1 MLLNFSIVLLPS
13 GAGLL
18 SYLIFLLRGRP
29 GEPGGLTE
37 RSAMIEPS
45 AILLHLIL
53 AAFGYIGS
61 TISLTMLDY
70 HGVYAVSSETEC
82 TQVGISPGMRIGFNG
97 ERILFGTKVACG
109 IYGSS
114 QTRGGYD
121 SCFQL
126 LQDSMTVSI
135 LLLRLDKIIG
145 FTILAVVQTAS
156 NLPGLIFAAFTYFNM
171 CGTGRFF
178 PFRIIIE
185 STVTSIY
192 LVVAGATVD
201 TVFKMGPKCIW
212 SVLVAVFVWRY
223 RYTNAKMRTLHQFEQ
238 CHTIGLRA

>member
-1 MLLNFSIVLLPS
+1 
-13 GAGLL
+13 
-18 SYLIFLLRGRP
+18 
-29 GEPGGLTE
+29 
-37 RSAMIEPS
+37 MIEPG
-45 AILLHLIL
+45 AILTFLSALF
-53 AAFGYIGS
+53 AVFGVVAS
-61 TISLTMLDY
+61 ATLLD
-70 HGVYAVSSETEC
+70 HGGMYNASCEAEC

-135 LLLRLDKIIG
+135 LLLRLDKVIG
-145 FTILAVVQTAS
+145 FTIFAVVQTAS

-238 CHTIGLRA
+238 CHTIGNRGGGGAIRVLASVRRFFRRTVRSYGFQRITAIQLN